1 MADQDQQNRIDPI
14 TPIADTIHTIFL
26 AGVGAVAATGEKGSE
41 LFQQLV
47 AKGEETVQQGKDVN
61 NELLKQA
68 KGKVSD
74 TAESALRSYL
84 KTLSPEERAKFVAS
98 VQKAAADAES
108 DTADAAQEVAAEA
121 ATVDVEDKG
130 DEDPA
135 DQVAD
140 DVLGDKS

>member
-1 MADQDQQNRIDPI
+1 MAEQNQNDPI
-14 TPIADTIHTIFL
+14 TPIADTLHSIFL
-26 AGVGAVAATGEKGSE
+26 AGVGAIAATGEKGSE

-47 AKGEETVQQGKDVN
+47 AKGEDTVQQGKEVN

-84 KTLSPEERAKFVAS
+84 KSLSPEERAKFVAS
-98 VQKAAADAES
+98 VQKAASDAE
-108 DTADAAQEVAAEA
+108 TEIADAAQEVAADA
-121 ATVDVEDKG
+121 ATADVED

-140 DVLGDKS
+140 DILGDQS

>member
-1 MADQDQQNRIDPI
+1 MADQNQNQSQDPLANV
-14 TPIADTIHTIFL
+14 ADAFHTIFL
-26 AGVGAVAATGEKGSE
+26 AGIGAVAATGEKGSE

-47 AKGEETVQQGKDVN
+47 AKGESTVQQGKDTN
-61 NELLKQA
+61 EELLKKA
-68 KGKVSD
+68 KGKVTD

-84 KTLSPEERAKFVAS
+84 KTLSPEERAKFVSS

-108 DTADAAQEVAAEA
+108 DIANAAQEVAAEA
-121 ATVDVEDKG
+121 ATADVEDED